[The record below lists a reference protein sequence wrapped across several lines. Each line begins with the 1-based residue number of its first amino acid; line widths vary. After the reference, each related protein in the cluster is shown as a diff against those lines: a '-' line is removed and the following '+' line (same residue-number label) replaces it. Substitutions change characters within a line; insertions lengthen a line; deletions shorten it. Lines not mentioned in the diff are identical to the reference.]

1 MFTMWLAMRP
11 TRNRRQNRKCLAVL
25 VAVLALPWAA
35 HAQGRAQ
42 QLFEAGQDEGALA
55 AAAETPGD
63 PASAFLA
70 GQARLRM
77 NQPAEAAQE
86 FQRLAEQGDPAWQA
100 VGQSAVALAGGDVH
114 GALDAGTRAVGA
126 APGSFHA
133 NYQLGLVK
141 AKMND
146 WAGAAEAFGRAAEID
161 PEFAYAQYYAG
172 LANSRIKRA
181 DLTAV
186 HLERFLKLAPMA
198 PERPAVESLM
208 RTLRGR

>member
-1 MFTMWLAMRP
+1 MFTTSSAP
-11 TRNRRQNRKCLAVL
+11 NARQNRKCLALL
-25 VAVLALPWAA
+25 VGVLALPWAA
-35 HAQGRAQ
+35 DAQGRAQ
-42 QLFEAGQDEGALA
+42 KLFEAGQDQAALA
-55 AAAETPGD
+55 AAAEVPGD
-63 PASAFLA
+63 PAGAFLA
-70 GQARLRM
+70 GQVRLRM

-86 FQRLAEQGDPAWQA
+86 FQRVAEQADPAWQA
-100 VGQSAVALAGGDVH
+100 IGQSGAALAGGDLH

-161 PEFAYAQYYAG
+161 PYFAYAHYYAG

-186 HLERFLKLAPMA
+186 YLERFLKLAPMA
-198 PERPAVESLM
+198 PERPAVESLL
-208 RTLRGR
+208 RTLSGR

>member
-1 MFTMWLAMRP
+1 MMLTICSAV
-11 TRNRRQNRKCLAVL
+11 NRRQNRKCLAVL
-25 VAVLALPWAA
+25 VTVLALPWVAQ
-35 HAQGRAQ
+35 AQGRAQ
-42 QLFEAGQDEGALA
+42 QLFEAGQDEAALA
-55 AAAETPGD
+55 AAAEAPGD
-63 PASAFLA
+63 PAGAFLA
-70 GQARLRM
+70 GQVRLRM

-86 FQRLAEQGDPAWQA
+86 FQRIAEQGDPVWQA
-100 VGQSAVALAGGDVH
+100 VGQSGAALASGDLH

-126 APGSFHA
+126 NPGSFHA

-161 PEFAYAQYYAG
+161 PNFAYAHYYAG
-172 LANSRIKRA
+172 IANSRIKRA

-186 HLERFLKLAPMA
+186 HLETFLKLAPMA
-198 PERPAVESLM
+198 PERPAMESLM